1 MEYTEHMKRLF
12 LATSGILEG
21 NVFTL
26 NEKHNAKQGNPIK
39 VTDGREETGGFVSKI
54 VSDNIIEI
62 KFSGTIELNG
72 KCSIIIDYSSRNE
85 YRRSGKTTRIVDRC
99 IQEFFTAGVTY
110 VYEGRGT
117 ETEKQQT
124 EEVYSIFLNR
134 LESEHRHAKY
144 TKKYG
149 IFDGISCYKVE
160 QHNL

>member
-26 NEKHNAKQGNPIK
+26 NEKHSAKQGDPIK
-39 VTDGREETGGFVSKI
+39 VTDGREETSGFVSKI
-54 VSDNIIEI
+54 ISDNIIEI
-62 KFSGTIELNG
+62 KFSGTIELNR
-72 KCSIIIDYSSRNE
+72 KCSIIIDYSS
-85 YRRSGKTTRIVDRC
+85 RSGKTTRIVDRC

-110 VYEGRGT
+110 VYEGRD
-117 ETEKQQT
+117 
-124 EEVYSIFLNR
+124 EEIKKMRNDYVFRIFCKR
-134 LESEHRHAKY
+134 LESEHQGVKY
-144 TKKYG
+144 NFIYG